1 MKLHNDRKHRILSIV
16 LCLLMVLALLPAA
29 ALAEEFLPYNGTVT
43 NEYGTFKY
51 HVPKIGNKAN
61 TTLVI
66 YVDDQIKSQTYIS
79 DVCSSSWMASFTT
92 ADGYIIKNVKVDPLI
107 ATWIVNPFVSTNT
120 YFRGSLTP
128 AGGCTIKVYLADKN
142 AAPQPAKVNLT
153 AKKTLKGDIP
163 GESEFSFE
171 LKADGEELK
180 TAKNNSNGEVNFG
193 EITFHVVGEY
203 TYKISEVK
211 GNDPKIAYDDTVYTV
226 VYNVTLNQQDNKL
239 EAAMSVMKDGV
250 SYQGDILFENG
261 INEGTETGTLD
272 ISKEINGL
280 PIEKWPTE
288 IEFKVTDT
296 NNPNKTYTV
305 AVKKNNG
312 LYEGG
317 TKNDLPYGEYTVEE
331 VNAAVNGYTLAT
343 EINPNKITIDENK
356 KQVEVYVTNT
366 YTEAKPKKGELTI
379 SKSANGLPD
388 EKLPDSF
395 TFEIMQGNNPIQQV
409 TAIREGNDN
418 TYKSNPIL
426 LPYGEYTVV
435 EKGAEIQGFILNATS
450 DPADGK
456 VTVSEKPQTIDF
468 INTYEMMNPEAGT
481 LIVKKTVS
489 GDGADYNKAFTFT
502 VELKNP
508 EFIVIPA
515 DPLYN
520 NPAPSA
526 SPQLVAEK
534 YGDVEFING
543 KATFTLKH
551 NEKKTMTGIPA
562 GMTYTVTESDNA
574 GYTVTVNG
582 TKETTATGKIESGK
596 TATAAFNNYK
606 AGNNYP
612 DTTFVYVNKVWMD
625 GGSVRRPNSVT
636 VQLYCNGKPYSL
648 TMFGRVVD
656 DGRAVL
662 SAANGWQ
669 YTWRGLDDRYNWT
682 VGEVDVPYG
691 YVCNVT
697 HGGNYWTITN
707 TAVSGVLPPQT
718 GDNNSTTLWLALLLI
733 SGSALAGT
741 VVFIRRRKR
750 T

>member
-1 MKLHNDRKHRILSIV
+1 MYSA
-16 LCLLMVLALLPAA
+16 CLWCLRFCPQRLLRRN
-29 ALAEEFLPYNGTVT
+29 LPHNGTVT

-51 HVPKIGNKAN
+51 HVSLIGNNAN

-92 ADGYIIKNVKVDPLI
+92 AEGYIIKNVKVNPFP
-107 ATWIVNPFVSTNT
+107 ATWIVNPFATTNT
-120 YFRGSLTP
+120 YFEGSLTP
-128 AGGCTIKVYLADKN
+128 ASGCTIKVYLANKN

-280 PIEKWPTE
+280 PIEKWPAQ

-296 NNPNKTYTV
+296 NDANNTYTV

-312 LYEGG
+312 LYEAG
-317 TKNDLPYGEYTVEE
+317 TQELPYGNYNIKEDPKY
-331 VNAAVNGYTLAT
+331 AAVEGYNYTT
-343 EINPNKITIDENK
+343 TGIGNITVDKPNVDVKII
-356 KQVEVYVTNT
+356 NT
-366 YTEAKPKKGELTI
+366 YTEAEPKKGELTI
-379 SKSANGLPD
+379 SKRANGLPYGQ
-388 EKLPDSF
+388 LPNSF

-409 TAIREGNDN
+409 TAKREGSDN
-418 TYKSNPIL
+418 TYKSDPIL

-435 EKGAEIQGFILNATS
+435 EKGAEIQGFKLTATS

-456 VTVSEKPQTIDF
+456 VTVSEKPQTIAF
-468 INTYEMMNPEAGT
+468 TNTYEMMNPEAGT

-515 DPLYN
+515 DPLHN

-526 SPQLVAEK
+526 SPQPVVEK

-625 GGSVRRPNSVT
+625 GGSVRRPNNVT

>member
-1 MKLHNDRKHRILSIV
+1 MKLHNGKGHRILSSV

-29 ALAEEFLPYNGTVT
+29 ALADNVNGGQPETFDITIKKVWNDKDNEGKRPEQITV
-43 NEYGTFKY
+43 NLLRNG
-51 HVPKIGNKAN
+51 VNDGA
-61 TTLVI
+61 VI
-66 YVDDQIKSQTYIS
+66 L
-79 DVCSSSWMASFTT
+79 T
-92 ADGYIIKNVKVDPLI
+92 ADGGWETTINNKPVNDAEGKPITYTVTEDPIKNYE
-107 ATWIVNPFVSTNT
+107 ATITQQPKAGSLTFGKWSEKITPASNPSYDVSGNIIVAKNGNNYYVWTIKELDNAQKPKLLAAIKDANLNGIGEGPSENNTEFQSGIPATFNNGDVSISQTGDTTQITFKETNVWSLFYEGTLTIVEAQGAIITNT
-120 YFRGSLTP
+120 YTP
-128 AGGCTIKVYLADKN
+128 AQE
-142 AAPQPAKVNLT
+142 P
-153 AKKTLKGDIP
+153 
-163 GESEFSFE
+163 
-171 LKADGEELK
+171 
-180 TAKNNSNGEVNFG
+180 
-193 EITFHVVGEY
+193 
-203 TYKISEVK
+203 
-211 GNDPKIAYDDTVYTV
+211 
-226 VYNVTLNQQDNKL
+226 
-239 EAAMSVMKDGV
+239 
-250 SYQGDILFENG
+250 
-261 INEGTETGTLD
+261 ETGTLD
-272 ISKEINGL
+272 IGKEIKGL
-280 PIEKWPTE
+280 PKEKWPAQ

-296 NNPNKTYTV
+296 KNPNKTYTV
-305 AVKKNNG
+305 FVKMENG
-312 LYEGG
+312 LYAAG
-317 TKNDLPYGEYTVEE
+317 TIGLPYGEYTVEE
-331 VNAAVNGYTLAT
+331 VDAAVEGYTLAT
-343 EINPNKITIDENK
+343 EIMPNKITIDENK

-366 YTEAKPKKGELTI
+366 YTEAEPKKGELTI
-379 SKSANGLPD
+379 SKRANGLPYGQ
-388 EKLPDSF
+388 LPNSF
-395 TFEIMQGNNPIQQV
+395 TFEIMQGNNPIQRV
-409 TAIREGNDN
+409 TAIREENDN

-435 EKGAEIQGFILNATS
+435 EKDAEIQGFKLTATS

-456 VTVSEKPQTIDF
+456 VTVSEKPQTIAF
-468 INTYEMMNPEAGT
+468 TNTYEMMNPEAGT

-502 VELKNP
+502 VELKSP

-515 DPLYN
+515 DPLHN

-526 SPQLVAEK
+526 SPQPVVAK

-733 SGSALAGT
+733 SGSALAGP

>member
-239 EAAMSVMKDGV
+239 EAVMSVMKNGV

-261 INEGTETGTLD
+261 INEGTKTGTLD
-272 ISKEINGL
+272 ISKEIKGL
-280 PIEKWPTE
+280 PIEKWPAQ

-296 NNPNKTYTV
+296 NDANNTYTV

-317 TKNDLPYGEYTVEE
+317 TINDLPYGEYNIKEDPE
-331 VNAAVNGYTLAT
+331 YAAVDGYNYTT
-343 EINPNKITIDENK
+343 TGIGNITVDKPNVDVKII
-356 KQVEVYVTNT
+356 NT
-366 YTEAKPKKGELTI
+366 YTEAEPKKGELTI
-379 SKSANGLPD
+379 SKRANGLPYGQ
-388 EKLPDSF
+388 LPNSF

-409 TAIREGNDN
+409 TAKREGSDN
-418 TYKSNPIL
+418 TYKSDPIM

-456 VTVSEKPQTIDF
+456 VTVSEKPQTIAF
-468 INTYEMMNPEAGT
+468 TNTYEMMNPEAGT

-515 DPLYN
+515 DPLHN

-526 SPQLVAEK
+526 SPQPVAEK

-551 NEKKTMTGIPA
+551 NEKKTMT
-562 GMTYTVTESDNA
+562 
-574 GYTVTVNG
+574 
-582 TKETTATGKIESGK
+582 
-596 TATAAFNNYK
+596 
-606 AGNNYP
+606 
-612 DTTFVYVNKVWMD
+612 
-625 GGSVRRPNSVT
+625 
-636 VQLYCNGKPYSL
+636 
-648 TMFGRVVD
+648 
-656 DGRAVL
+656 
-662 SAANGWQ
+662 
-669 YTWRGLDDRYNWT
+669 
-682 VGEVDVPYG
+682 
-691 YVCNVT
+691 
-697 HGGNYWTITN
+697 
-707 TAVSGVLPPQT
+707 
-718 GDNNSTTLWLALLLI
+718 
-733 SGSALAGT
+733 
-741 VVFIRRRKR
+741 
-750 T
+750 